1 MFLGCM
7 GLFDEIEPTYDA
19 MQAIKKLPP
28 DDPIIVLSLLRFRH
42 DLADGRSDA
51 AWRDYQDGIGPVL
64 TEYGA
69 KRVTHG
75 VVALDL
81 VGPKGQWDVVGAF
94 WYPNPKVLWRFMSD
108 ERVIDLIKI
117 RRKAADDVTMM
128 ILTDQTN
135 AFAGA

>member
-1 MFLGCM
+1 M
-7 GLFDEIEPTYDA
+7 GLFDEIEPTYNA
-19 MQAIKKLPP
+19 LQAIKKLPP

-51 AWRDYQDGIGPVL
+51 AWQLYQDGIGPIL
-64 TEYGA
+64 KEYGA

-94 WYPNPKVLWRFMSD
+94 WYPNPRVLWRFLSD
-108 ERVIDLIKI
+108 GRVIDLIKI

-128 ILTDQTN
+128 ILKDQTN
-135 AFAGA
+135 SFVNE

>member
-1 MFLGCM
+1 M

-19 MQAIKKLPP
+19 LQAIKKLPP

-51 AWRDYQDGIGPVL
+51 AWRDYQNGIGPVI

-81 VGPKGQWDVVGAF
+81 VGPKGQWDVVGAL

-108 ERVIDLIKI
+108 ERVIDLVKI
-117 RRKAADDVTMM
+117 RRKAADDVTML

-135 AFAGA
+135 AFADG

>member
-1 MFLGCM
+1 MFLGLM

-19 MQAIKKLPP
+19 LQAIKKLPP
-28 DDPIIVLSLLRFRH
+28 DDPIIVLSLIRFRH

-64 TEYGA
+64 KEYGA
-69 KRVTHG
+69 KRVTNG

-94 WYPNPKVLWRFMSD
+94 WYPSPKVLWRFLSD
-108 ERVIDLIKI
+108 ERVLDLTKI
-117 RRKAADDVTMM
+117 RRKAVDDATMM
-128 ILTDQTN
+128 ILTDQTSV
-135 AFAGA
+135 FAVG